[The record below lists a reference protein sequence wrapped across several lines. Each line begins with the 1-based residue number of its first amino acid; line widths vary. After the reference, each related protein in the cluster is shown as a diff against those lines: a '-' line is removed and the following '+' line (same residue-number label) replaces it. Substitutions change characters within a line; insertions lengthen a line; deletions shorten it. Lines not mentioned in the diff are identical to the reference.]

1 LDQTSGKQALGPC
14 VPSSNA
20 IDVTPDKDGGVLKDV
35 KQEGVGDELPP
46 LGSSVSVHYVGT
58 LLDGSKFDSSRDRGE
73 KFEFPLGKGNVIK
86 AWDLGVATM
95 KRNEIAVLYCKAN
108 YAYGESGSPPKIPPN
123 ATLVFEV
130 ELFDWK
136 LEDIS
141 KNKEGGILRRT
152 LKPGSG
158 YSSPNEEALV
168 EISLIC
174 RHNGKVLDER
184 EVSFNLGD
192 GLEHNIPDG
201 VEQALLKFKKQE
213 RSILQLKPEFGFGS
227 SGNEELGIPANASL
241 EYEIELK
248 NFEKAKESWSM
259 DADEKLEQAKMCKEK
274 GTTHFKTGKYALA
287 IKQYAKIVSY
297 LEFEKTLKDEKLAE
311 RDVLVLAA
319 YLNQAMCCLKLN
331 EFNITKDHCL
341 KALEL
346 DPKNEKGLFRLG
358 QAFLGMHEPQSAK
371 KQFETI
377 LQSDSSNKAASNQVV
392 ICNARIREQH
402 QKDKKLYS
410 NIFNTMAE
418 NDRLRALRN
427 KQMEMPEPTQW
438 ENNDGSTACE
448 LKDPLDSV
456 PCTESEDSESD
467 YN

>member
-1 LDQTSGKQALGPC
+1 LIGRHAGK
-14 VPSSNA
+14 
-20 IDVTPDKDGGVLKDV
+20 I
-35 KQEGVGDELPP
+35 
-46 LGSSVSVHYVGT
+46 
-58 LLDGSKFDSSRDRGE
+58 F
-73 KFEFPLGKGNVIK
+73 
-86 AWDLGVATM
+86 
-95 KRNEIAVLYCKAN
+95 
-108 YAYGESGSPPKIPPN
+108 
-123 ATLVFEV
+123 
-130 ELFDWK
+130 
-136 LEDIS
+136 
-141 KNKEGGILRRT
+141 
-152 LKPGSG
+152 
-158 YSSPNEEALV
+158 
-168 EISLIC
+168 
-174 RHNGKVLDER
+174 DER

-213 RSILQLKPEFGFGS
+213 RSIIQLKPQFGFDSTGK
-227 SGNEELGIPANASL
+227 EELGIPPNASL

-259 DADEKLEQAKMCKEK
+259 DADEKLEQAKMCKDK
-274 GTTHFKTGKYALA
+274 GTAHFKAGKYALA

-311 RDVLVLAA
+311 RDALVLAA

-331 EFNITKDHCL
+331 EYNITRDHCL
-341 KALEL
+341 KALEI
-346 DPKNEKGLFRLG
+346 DPKNEKGLFRMG
-358 QAFLGMHEPQSAK
+358 QALLGMHEPESAK

-377 LQSDSSNKAASNQVV
+377 LQSDSNNKAASNQVV

-427 KQMEMPEPTQW
+427 KKMEMPEPTQW
-438 ENNDGSTACE
+438 ENNDPSAASE

-456 PCTESEDSESD
+456 PCTESDDSESD
-467 YN
+467 FN